1 MERVKRRKP
10 TQEEMEKAI
19 NPELT
24 DATASLCGQRFKVV
38 VLPLNK
44 EQVFLK
50 LLRRILPQAA
60 TGQALVEALL
70 NADTGVLC
78 ELAAIVAI
86 NSGQDMT
93 PDYILENAR
102 MVDIIGVI
110 EVQLEENGYLDFLLR
125 MATVLPGI
133 LNARQ

>member
-1 MERVKRRKP
+1 M
-10 TQEEMEKAI
+10 
-19 NPELT
+19 
-24 DATASLCGQRFKVV
+24 
-38 VLPLNK
+38 
-44 EQVFLK
+44 
-50 LLRRILPQAA
+50 
-60 TGQALVEALL
+60 
-70 NADTGVLC
+70 LC

-102 MVDIIGVI
+102 MVDIIGAI